1 MNGKA
6 GFIRP
11 FSFERCPERA
21 GLEKA
26 GSHTDIGFNSV
37 SDENCQAGI
46 LKVPLLLR

>member
-6 GFIRP
+6 GFFRP
-11 FSFERCPERA
+11 FSFERRAEQA

-26 GSHTDIGFNSV
+26 GVHTNIGFSSV

-46 LKVPLLLR
+46 LKVPLLSC